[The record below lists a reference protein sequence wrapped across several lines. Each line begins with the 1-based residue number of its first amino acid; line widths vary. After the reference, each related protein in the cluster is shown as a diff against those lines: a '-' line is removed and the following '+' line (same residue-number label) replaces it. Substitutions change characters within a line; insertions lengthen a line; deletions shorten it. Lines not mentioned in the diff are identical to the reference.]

1 MHAVVFTNAEQ
12 ARNLFAVAAKLGK
25 DAIAENCAQP
35 HAGRLDR
42 PGGLGRAARA
52 AVNVGLESKPPKL
65 GALMS
70 ALDSA
75 LS

>member
-1 MHAVVFTNAEQ
+1 
-12 ARNLFAVAAKLGK
+12 VAS
-25 DAIAENCAQP
+25 
-35 HAGRLDR
+35 
-42 PGGLGRAARA
+42 AALREL

-70 ALDSA
+70 ALESA